1 MGAVRTM
8 GMDDNYHRILDANT
22 ALIDTP
28 LIAPSHSYYPHH
40 FKNVLYPYNFT
51 SSTYHNYNNPVDN
64 ITGSINYGSSEQS
77 PRQTISMY
85 QKPIILIIII
95 NITIKKN
102 TNVTHIILKPSSTL
116 STLFSSLDHRFLP

>member
-1 MGAVRTM
+1 M
-8 GMDDNYHRILDANT
+8 GMDDNYHRILDENT

-51 SSTYHNYNNPVDN
+51 WASYQNYNNPVDN
-64 ITGSINYGSSEQS
+64 ITTGLINYGSSEQY

-85 QKPIILIIII
+85 HILII
-95 NITIKKN
+95 N
-102 TNVTHIILKPSSTL
+102 H
-116 STLFSSLDHRFLP
+116 